1 MTHPNRLQILIR
13 LRRLELFLC
22 HRKRTKNE
30 CIERLQYTEPRMFLR
45 DLRDLAAL
53 GSEIVRQGAPGKLTF
68 YYCPRARAIFRH
80 E

>member
-1 MTHPNRLQILIR
+1 MPHPNRLQILLR

-22 HRKRTKNE
+22 SRRRTKTE
-30 CIERLQYTEPRMFLR
+30 CIERLQYTEPRMLLR

>member
-22 HRKRTKNE
+22 SGRRTKAE
-30 CIERLQYTEPRMFLR
+30 CIERLQYTGPRMFLR
-45 DLRDLAAL
+45 DLRDLQAL
-53 GSEIVRQGAPGKLTF
+53 GSEIVRQGEPGKLTF

>member
-1 MTHPNRLQILIR
+1 ML
-13 LRRLELFLC
+13 
-22 HRKRTKNE
+22 
-30 CIERLQYTEPRMFLR
+30 LR

>member
-22 HRKRTKNE
+22 HAKRTKNE
-30 CIERLQYTEPRMFLR
+30 CIDRLQYTEPRMLLR

-53 GSEIVRQGAPGKLTF
+53 GSEIVRQGEPGKRTF

>member
-22 HRKRTKNE
+22 SRRRTKTE
-30 CIERLQYTEPRMFLR
+30 CIERLQYTGARMLLR
-45 DLRDLAAL
+45 DLRDLQAL
-53 GSEIVRQGAPGKLTF
+53 GSEIVRQGEPGKLTF

>member
-22 HRKRTKNE
+22 HAKRTKNE
-30 CIERLQYTEPRMFLR
+30 CIERLQYTEPRMLLR
-45 DLRDLAAL
+45 DLRDLQAL
-53 GSEIVRQGAPGKLTF
+53 GSEIVRQGEPGKLTF

>member
-22 HRKRTKNE
+22 HKKRTKNE

-80 E
+80 D

>member
-1 MTHPNRLQILIR
+1 VTHPNRLQILLR

-22 HRKRTKNE
+22 SCKRTKAE
-30 CIERLQYTEPRMFLR
+30 CMERLQYTEPRMFLR

-53 GSEIVRQGAPGKLTF
+53 GSEIVRQGEPGKTAS

>member
-13 LRRLELFLC
+13 LRRLESFLC
-22 HRKRTKNE
+22 TAKRTKNE
-30 CIERLQYTEPRMFLR
+30 CIEILQYAGARMFLR
-45 DLRDLAAL
+45 DLRDLQAL

>member
-22 HRKRTKNE
+22 SRRRTKTE
-30 CIERLQYTEPRMFLR
+30 CIERLQYTGQRMLLR

-53 GSEIVRQGAPGKLTF
+53 GSKIVRQGAPGKLTM

-80 E
+80 D

>member
-1 MTHPNRLQILIR
+1 VTHPNRLQILIR

-22 HRKRTKNE
+22 TRKRTKAE

-53 GSEIVRQGAPGKLTF
+53 GSEIVRQGEPGKLTF

>member
-22 HRKRTKNE
+22 HKKRTKNE

>member
-1 MTHPNRLQILIR
+1 
-13 LRRLELFLC
+13 
-22 HRKRTKNE
+22 
-30 CIERLQYTEPRMFLR
+30 MFLR

-53 GSEIVRQGAPGKLTF
+53 GSEIVRQGEPGKTTS

>member
-1 MTHPNRLQILIR
+1 VTHPNRLQILLR

-22 HRKRTKNE
+22 SARRTKTE
-30 CIERLQYTEPRMFLR
+30 CIERLQYTGARMLLR

-53 GSEIVRQGAPGKLTF
+53 GSKIVRQGAPGKLTF

>member
-13 LRRLELFLC
+13 LRSLESFLC
-22 HRKRTKNE
+22 TGRRTKNE
-30 CIERLQYTEPRMFLR
+30 CIQRLQYTGARMFLR
-45 DLRDLAAL
+45 DLRDLQAL
-53 GSEIVRQGAPGKLTF
+53 GSEIVRQGAPGKLTS

>member
-22 HRKRTKNE
+22 HRKRTKTE
-30 CIERLQYTEPRMFLR
+30 CIERLQYTEPRMLLR
-45 DLRDLAAL
+45 DLRDLEAL
-53 GSEIVRQGAPGKLTF
+53 GSEIVRQGAPGKRTS

>member
-22 HRKRTKNE
+22 TRKRTKNE
-30 CIERLQYTEPRMFLR
+30 CIEILQYTEPRMLLR
-45 DLRDLAAL
+45 DLRDLQAL
-53 GSEIVRQGAPGKLTF
+53 GSEIVRQGEPGKTTS

>member
-13 LRRLELFLC
+13 LRRLESFLC
-22 HRKRTKNE
+22 TAKRNKNE
-30 CIERLQYTEPRMFLR
+30 CIQRLQYTEPRMLLR
-45 DLRDLAAL
+45 DLRDLQAL
-53 GSEIVRQGAPGKLTF
+53 GSEIVRQGEPGKTTS

>member
-1 MTHPNRLQILIR
+1 
-13 LRRLELFLC
+13 LFLC
-22 HRKRTKNE
+22 HHKRTKAE

-53 GSEIVRQGAPGKLTF
+53 GSEIVRQGEPGKLTF

>member
-1 MTHPNRLQILIR
+1 VTHPNRLQILIR

-22 HRKRTKNE
+22 IAIRTKAE
-30 CIERLQYTEPRMFLR
+30 CIEILQYTGARMFLR
-45 DLRDLAAL
+45 DLRDLQAL
-53 GSEIVRQGAPGKLTF
+53 GSGIVRQGKPGKTTS